1 MSVKVR
7 LVDPF
12 PRDTVSK
19 VRQHATPDAPT
30 SPNILVLEI
39 IVTTMSTDS
48 STPDVPLTAIRKYAH
63 LYMPIITATL
73 VFTIGPILI
82 CFAGPSRNNPMV
94 TILLVAASAIPTYY
108 IASNIY
114 PANRPHPTLEESAR
128 FSRNHAAYRALIL
141 ATYGRIH
148 GTPFNLQFLIADFIC
163 SYIIGFA
170 IGERPVGTEQRRSAF
185 FNALL
190 WLVGSSVLQQL
201 VPPTMPTLAFWAL
214 VVDRTVW
221 RTAYVALVDDV
232 IGLLAHPDVST
243 PRGKLTLVLVQS
255 FTITSLVYFALSW
268 VQRWIS
274 RQNQSA
280 EPT

>member
-1 MSVKVR
+1 LWIRAAISAR
-7 LVDPF
+7 
-12 PRDTVSK
+12 RAIQ
-19 VRQHATPDAPT
+19 RQATRQPPDAPT
-30 SPNILVLEI
+30 SPNILILEI
-39 IVTTMSTDS
+39 IFTTMSTDS

-73 VFTIGPILI
+73 VFTNGPILLR
-82 CFAGPSRNNPMV
+82 FAGSTRDRPMG
-94 TILLVAASAIPTYY
+94 IMLFVAASAIPTYY

-114 PANRPHPTLEESAR
+114 PANRPGSTLEESVR
-128 FSRNHAAYRALIL
+128 FSRKHAAYRALVL
-141 ATYGRIH
+141 AMYGRIH

-170 IGERPVGTEQRRSAF
+170 IGERPIGTEQRRSAF

-190 WLVGSSVLQQL
+190 WLIGSSVLQQL
-201 VPPTMPTLAFWAL
+201 VPPTMPILAFCAL

-232 IGLLAHPDVST
+232 IGLLAHPDIST

-255 FTITSLVYFALSW
+255 FTIMSLVYFALSW
-268 VQRWIS
+268 VKRLIS

-280 EPT
+280 EAT